1 MDSGVDAWDETALTG
16 VEGAGSASSSR
27 GRFWCTGTTGVG
39 SSMVVDVVVC
49 SIGRAEKSNCRVQS
63 KIGTI
68 GRCGV
73 WNA

>member
-39 SSMVVDVVVC
+39 SSMVVDVVVFD
-49 SIGRAEKSNCRVQS
+49 
-63 KIGTI
+63 
-68 GRCGV
+68 
-73 WNA
+73 W